1 MRAGNRVPNRVP
13 HHARRAPAG
22 SERGFAYVGVLVLI
36 AVIGV
41 GLMQAGLVWSKQRQ
55 RERETELLFI
65 GSQIRLAIE
74 RYYRA
79 PPGSQYPR
87 SLDALVEDKR
97 SPSVQHH
104 LRRLYADPMTGK
116 PDWGIVKAP
125 DGGIIGVYSQ
135 ASGTPLKQ
143 GGFSL
148 ADDAFFGKNSYR
160 DWVFVYRPDKE
171 NGTTRP

>member
-1 MRAGNRVPNRVP
+1 MRAGNRFTRVV
-13 HHARRAPAG
+13 RRGPVG
-22 SERGFAYVGVLVLI
+22 SERGFAYVGVLVLT
-36 AVIGV
+36 AVIGI

-55 RERETELLFI
+55 RERETELLFV
-65 GSQIRLAIE
+65 GGQIRLAIE

-87 SLDALVEDKR
+87 LLDALVEDKR
-97 SPSVQHH
+97 SPNVQHH

-135 ASGTPLKQ
+135 ASGMPLKQ
-143 GGFSL
+143 GGFPL
-148 ADDAFFGKNSYR
+148 ADEAFSGKNSYR
-160 DWVFVYRPDKE
+160 DWVFVYRPDNE

>member
-1 MRAGNRVPNRVP
+1 MRNGNRVLRNV
-13 HHARRAPAG
+13 RRMPAG
-22 SERGFAYVGVLVLI
+22 SERGFAYIGVLVLT
-36 AVIGV
+36 AVIGI
-41 GLMQAGLVWSKQRQ
+41 GLMQASLVWSKQRQ
-55 RERETELLFI
+55 RERETELLFV

-97 SPSVQHH
+97 SPNIQHH

-125 DGGIIGVYSQ
+125 DGGIMGVYSQ
-135 ASGTPLKQ
+135 APGKPLKQ
-143 GGFSL
+143 GGFAL
-148 ADDAFFGKNSYR
+148 ADEAFSGKNSYR
-160 DWVFVYRPDKE
+160 DWVFIYRPDNA
-171 NGTTRP
+171 NGAARP